1 MKYAVSSSCKTVQPN
16 KMSPASDI
24 VGREPQQVL
33 VCLIIINITASSV
46 PGNLTHY
53 NYHSQRDHQ
62 LLSALQH
69 HHHHQHLIPCPP
81 EYVIVRIRLIGMIYY
96 TRLWFDGCGVSVVWS
111 GLRQKL
117 KLLLFSYLLG
127 IRVYSFIH
135 WFNRWCP
142 VPRPVNHQYLR
153 TTCPPIYGYLNQ
165 CKLLTPCTPL
175 DDDAT
180 TQDQTSDQSS

>member
-33 VCLIIINITASSV
+33 VCLIINITTSSV

-69 HHHHQHLIPCPP
+69 QPP
-81 EYVIVRIRLIGMIYY
+81 TSSSSASDPVSTGIRDSANTIDWNDLLYSAVVRW
-96 TRLWFDGCGVSVVWS
+96 LWCLCGLVWS
-111 GLRQKL
+111 EAEIEIIIIFVPAWHSR
-117 KLLLFSYLLG
+117 LL
-127 IRVYSFIH
+127 IH
-135 WFNRWCP
+135 SLIQSL
-142 VPRPVNHQYLR
+142 VPSP
-153 TTCPPIYGYLNQ
+153 
-165 CKLLTPCTPL
+165 
-175 DDDAT
+175 
-180 TQDQTSDQSS
+180 SSSQSSISANNLSTDIWLS

>member
-16 KMSPASDI
+16 KMSPARDI

-33 VCLIIINITASSV
+33 VCLIINITASSV

-96 TRLWFDGCGVSVVWS
+96 TRLWLDGCGVSVVWS
-111 GLRQKL
+111 EAEIEIIIIFVPAWHSR
-117 KLLLFSYLLG
+117 LL
-127 IRVYSFIH
+127 IH
-135 WFNRWCP
+135 SLIQSV
-142 VPRPVNHQYLR
+142 VPSP
-153 TTCPPIYGYLNQ
+153 
-165 CKLLTPCTPL
+165 
-175 DDDAT
+175 
-180 TQDQTSDQSS
+180 SSSQSSISANNLSTDIWLS